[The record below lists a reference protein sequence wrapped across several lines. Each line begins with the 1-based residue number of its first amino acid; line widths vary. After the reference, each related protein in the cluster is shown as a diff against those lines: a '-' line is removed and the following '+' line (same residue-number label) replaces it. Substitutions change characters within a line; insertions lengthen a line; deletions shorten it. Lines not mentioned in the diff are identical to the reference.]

1 MRKIAKFYYKFYD
14 YRTQIFEKP
23 AMHNMAGSFVNNI
36 DNIMIPV
43 SIFADS
49 LFIELCNYIN
59 LTNDL
64 L

>member
-1 MRKIAKFYYKFYD
+1 
-14 YRTQIFEKP
+14 
-23 AMHNMAGSFVNNI
+23 MHNMTGSFVNNI